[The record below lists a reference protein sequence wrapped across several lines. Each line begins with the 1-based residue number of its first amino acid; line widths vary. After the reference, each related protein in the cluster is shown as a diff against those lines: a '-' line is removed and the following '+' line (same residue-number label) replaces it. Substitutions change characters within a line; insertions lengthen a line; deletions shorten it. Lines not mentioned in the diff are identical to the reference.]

1 MATSETRTGKVGSPR
16 VKVLV
21 FGIVAIV
28 ILAALGTGGAYWWHQ
43 HNAPSQASAADCALA
58 QRIIDEAQK
67 QDKSTVAKW
76 AEHMHDLRMA
86 QMKDGYLG
94 LQIARYEGSI
104 AAHLTG
110 KGEVPTK
117 ADLADMSS
125 QANSH
130 CTAVK
135 RTLVFPPLAA

>member
-1 MATSETRTGKVGSPR
+1 MATSETQTGKIGSPR
-16 VKVLV
+16 VKALV

-28 ILAALGTGGAYWWHQ
+28 ILAAVGTGGAYWWHQ
-43 HNAPSQASAADCALA
+43 RNAPSQASAADCALA
-58 QRIIDEAQK
+58 QRIIDEAQA
-67 QDKSTVAKW
+67 QDKSTVMKW
-76 AEHMHDLRMA
+76 MEKMHDLRKA

-94 LQIARYEGSI
+94 YQIARYESSI

-110 KGEVPTK
+110 KGEAPTK
-117 ADLADMSS
+117 AGLADVSA